1 VKNAPEWGKPLKSG
15 DVIPGRAEENRRS
28 FLPMAHN
35 VLDGTEDESHQGIKN
50 LPIRVSRRSDSRV
63 LSEAPSIFFS

>member
-1 VKNAPEWGKPLKSG
+1 VKKAPEWGKPLKSG
-15 DVIPGRAEENRRS
+15 DVIPGQVEKNRRS

-35 VLDGTEDESHQGIKN
+35 VLDGTEDECHQGIKN

-63 LSEAPSIFFS
+63 LGKALSIFFS